1 MTHGAALPGPFW
13 ERIDKWRLLRW
24 GFVAVGAVAI
34 LALGHE
40 LHRHLQAIEAWVES
54 LGAWGPLAFVAIYVV
69 CTILLAPDSVFG
81 VAAGLLF
88 GLPLGIAV
96 VLAGT
101 VLGALIEFPLAHHL
115 FRAPVERFVTHRPT
129 LAAIRRAVARRD
141 AWLQALIRL
150 TPINRAV
157 VSYVLASSGVRLGGY
172 LAACLAHLPSIALE
186 VWAGHAGHHLIEL
199 RGTGHARL
207 EHELLVFGGLLAAVG
222 VMLVVSRAARR
233 AVEAATAAG

>member
-1 MTHGAALPGPFW
+1 MIEAAAVPGSFW
-13 ERIDKWRLLRW
+13 ERIDHWRLLRW
-24 GFVAVGAVAI
+24 ALAAIGAVVI

-40 LHRHLQAIEAWVES
+40 LHRHVQAIEAWVES
-54 LGAWGPLAFVAIYVV
+54 LGPWGPVAFVAMYVA
-69 CTILLAPDSVFG
+69 CTVLLVPDSVLG

-96 VLAGT
+96 ILAGT
-101 VLGALIEFPLAHHL
+101 VLGALVEFPLAHHL
-115 FRAPVERFVTHRPT
+115 LRAPVDRFVAHRPT

-172 LAACLAHLPSIALE
+172 LAACAAHLPSIALE

-207 EHELLVFGGLLAAVG
+207 AHELLVFGGLLAAVG

-233 AVEAATAAG
+233 AVERAAAT